1 MTAPD
6 ELTPWTPGVIARAV
20 EAHHWPP
27 PTYWIR
33 DMLEGIATA
42 WTADLEN
49 LCIVRKTVKAQRD
62 VVISQEARIE
72 ALERVRR
79 ATEVINTTTHEAS
92 KGVYLGKPCA
102 HGNLPVYPT
111 HARWCDECWQE
122 LEDAL
127 MAALCGE
134 EEKDD

>member
-62 VVISQEARIE
+62 VVISQETRIE
-72 ALERVRR
+72 
-79 ATEVINTTTHEAS
+79 
-92 KGVYLGKPCA
+92 
-102 HGNLPVYPT
+102 
-111 HARWCDECWQE
+111 E
-122 LEDAL
+122 LEKDREEWGAATRYLQGHYPEDVFPPNSNTPDAKAGTFARRL
-127 MAALCGE
+127 LGWLLDPVERTRLAALRSE
-134 EEKDD
+134 EET

>member
-33 DMLEGIATA
+33 DMLTGIVSA
-42 WTADLEN
+42 WAADLEN

-72 ALERVRR
+72 ALEKW
-79 ATEVINTTTHEAS
+79 A
-92 KGVYLGKPCA
+92 
-102 HGNLPVYPT
+102 
-111 HARWCDECWQE
+111 
-122 LEDAL
+122 EDAIAVIGL
-127 MAALCGE
+127 IRDHASDEATYDYARAEIVRLRAASRRTPGQMCAARRR
-134 EEKDD
+134 DD

>member
-1 MTAPD
+1 MKPLSERYSTIIGMVA
-6 ELTPWTPGVIARAV
+6 LGQPGD
-20 EAHHWPP
+20 
-27 PTYWIR
+27 T
-33 DMLEGIATA
+33 D
-42 WTADLEN
+42 
-49 LCIVRKTVKAQRD
+49 RD
-62 VVISQEARIE
+62 VWHEVAALEARVE
-72 ALERVRR
+72 ALERARR

-127 MAALCGE
+127 AVLRGE
-134 EEKDD
+134 EGRDDGRLGSFALP